1 MKNRQRQKDTLFSIL
16 IFCSAFAVNL
26 LIQKLFTTQT
36 LVPMIFVFGVFLISL
51 KTHGYCYGITSAIVS
66 VFAVNFAFTYPYY
79 VFDFFVE
86 ESILSAVIMLA
97 VAVSTSTL
105 NSRIRDQEKLR
116 AESEKER
123 MRGNLLRAISHDL
136 RTPLTSIYGSS
147 STLISKYDALPKE
160 QQLKL
165 LGEIQEDSEWLIR
178 MVENLLSVTRID
190 GAKVEVVKTP
200 TVLDELI
207 DSVLMKFSKKHPNQK
222 VITQIPE
229 EFVDIPMDSLLI
241 EQVLLNLLENAVFH
255 AKGMTELT
263 LSVSL
268 VGDKAVFEVAD
279 NGCGIPD
286 DALQKI
292 FTGSYEKSAAPV
304 DGTRSNMGIGL
315 SACAAIV
322 KAHGSEITAENR
334 KGGGAVFRFALERGG
349 RTMGNNK
356 YKILIVEDEANIRS
370 FIKANLETSDYQVL
384 CAETC
389 ELGMMM
395 YASHHPDL
403 ILLDL
408 GLPDRDGMSL
418 IQEVR
423 ETDTVPIIVLSA
435 RSNERDKV
443 EALNLGANDYI
454 TKPFGTEELLAR
466 IRAVLRSHRHSEEN
480 ESSPGGK
487 FRLQDLLIDYDTRQV
502 FVDKDEIDL
511 TQTEYNIMA
520 FLSVHAGKVLTYA
533 AIIRAVWGYSDYGS
547 VKKLQVNMKN
557 IRKKMGVTPG
567 EKRYIINELGV
578 GYRMLAEDEA

>member
-1 MKNRQRQKDTLFSIL
+1 
-16 IFCSAFAVNL
+16 
-26 LIQKLFTTQT
+26 
-36 LVPMIFVFGVFLISL
+36 
-51 KTHGYCYGITSAIVS
+51 
-66 VFAVNFAFTYPYY
+66 
-79 VFDFFVE
+79 
-86 ESILSAVIMLA
+86 
-97 VAVSTSTL
+97 
-105 NSRIRDQEKLR
+105 
-116 AESEKER
+116 
-123 MRGNLLRAISHDL
+123 
-136 RTPLTSIYGSS
+136 
-147 STLISKYDALPKE
+147 
-160 QQLKL
+160 
-165 LGEIQEDSEWLIR
+165 
-178 MVENLLSVTRID
+178 
-190 GAKVEVVKTP
+190 
-200 TVLDELI
+200 
-207 DSVLMKFSKKHPNQK
+207 
-222 VITQIPE
+222 
-229 EFVDIPMDSLLI
+229 
-241 EQVLLNLLENAVFH
+241 
-255 AKGMTELT
+255 
-263 LSVSL
+263 
-268 VGDKAVFEVAD
+268 
-279 NGCGIPD
+279 
-286 DALQKI
+286 
-292 FTGSYEKSAAPV
+292 
-304 DGTRSNMGIGL
+304 
-315 SACAAIV
+315 
-322 KAHGSEITAENR
+322 
-334 KGGGAVFRFALERGG
+334 
-349 RTMGNNK
+349 MGNNK

-443 EALNLGANDYI
+443 EALDLGANDYI

-466 IRAVLRSHRHSEEN
+466 IRAVLRSHRHSEEK
-480 ESSPGGK
+480 ESSHGGK
-487 FRLQDLLIDYDTRQV
+487 FRLQDLLIDHDTRQV
-502 FVDKDEIDL
+502 FVGKEEVDL